1 MVYKMEPILTK
12 PHNLM
17 GELELEIQGES
28 MYVKCFPPVL
38 TTSLEEETSDA
49 LGIPI
54 SLSLPL
60 ISTYQVS
67 LGP

>member
-1 MVYKMEPILTK
+1 
-12 PHNLM
+12 M

-67 LGP
+67 LCP